1 MFWNLLYKTCIHP
14 QLVILCITISEWASA
29 PFCSCQKCHPPTV
42 LILKPMKLSSFAI
55 PWI

>member
-1 MFWNLLYKTCIHP
+1 MFWNLLYKTCLHP